1 LKLQFIILKN
11 GDNTM
16 NLSEKNTFFVLY
28 LQPYETCIKLFS
40 QVRLAEKNLKEEKN
54 MGFTV
59 GRLILISLGLL
70 IFFGV
75 AERVLDR
82 MHLTDKQAFFALGAI
97 ILGSFINL
105 TLFHS
110 DILTV
115 RINLGGALV
124 PFALAF
130 YVWIKAGTVKEKTRS
145 IIGAVFTAAVIWF
158 LGMTIGSEYALPV
171 DILYLYPLIAGLA
184 GYLAGRSRKGAFIA
198 AVLGVL
204 LFDVSHG
211 VYLIYNRI
219 PGLVHFGGGGIY
231 DAVIL
236 SGILAVCLA
245 EFIGEGRERM
255 QGGPESRGRDESVLK
270 NLRTAGGNNR
280 KGGERHGERT

>member
-1 LKLQFIILKN
+1 
-11 GDNTM
+11 
-16 NLSEKNTFFVLY
+16 
-28 LQPYETCIKLFS
+28 
-40 QVRLAEKNLKEEKN
+40 

-82 MHLTDKQAFFALGAI
+82 MHLTDKQAFFTLGAI
-97 ILGSFINL
+97 ILGSFVNM

-124 PFALAF
+124 PFALAL
-130 YVWIKAGTVKEKTRS
+130 YVWIKAGTAKEKIRS
-145 IIGAVFTAAVIWF
+145 IMGAVFTAAVIWF

-211 VYLIYNRI
+211 LYLIYNRI

-255 QGGPESRGRDESVLK
+255 QGGPNSHGRDESVLK
-270 NLRTAGGNNR
+270 NLRTAGANNR